1 VYLSF
6 RIQFIAL
13 QVSVPVGIAIVNTVV
28 FGLLF
33 RVWGAFGKLKSFHL
47 ILWEGYLLYL
57 VGWVADIFGS
67 WRKLWEL
74 FIHTPTLSFG
84 ITFEVFVW
92 DVFSFGKHGLYSLS
106 HMVYPI
112 FLYFHT
118 WFNIQTTNRWNISL
132 YLWSVRI
139 YPYWETCWSCI
150 LRLKLLTKILFVL
163 SYLLL
168 SLLTTVFH
176 ILVRHTAYNHYV
188 KFHFLACYAL
198 ICF

>member
-1 VYLSF
+1 MYLSF

-28 FGLLF
+28 FGVLLG
-33 RVWGAFGKLKSFHL
+33 VLSLLESFYL
-47 ILWEGYLLYL
+47 I
-57 VGWVADIFGS
+57 GWVTDIFGS
-67 WRKLWEL
+67 CGKLWEL

-92 DVFSFGKHGLYSLS
+92 DVFSFYFQNWLS
-106 HMVYPI
+106 
-112 FLYFHT
+112 
-118 WFNIQTTNRWNISL
+118 IQTNKRWSISL
-132 YLWSVRI
+132 CLWSVRI

-163 SYLLL
+163 SCLLL

-176 ILVRHTAYNHYV
+176 ILAHHTAYNHYV

>member
-1 VYLSF
+1 MYLSF

-13 QVSVPVGIAIVNTVV
+13 QVSVPVGITIVNTVV
-28 FGLLF
+28 FGVLLG
-33 RVWGAFGKLKSFHL
+33 VLSLSESFYL
-47 ILWEGYLLYL
+47 I
-57 VGWVADIFGS
+57 GWVADIFGS
-67 WRKLWEL
+67 WEWEL
-74 FIHTPTLSFG
+74 GKFYLFTPTLSFG

-132 YLWSVRI
+132 CLWSVRI

-163 SYLLL
+163 SCLLL

-176 ILVRHTAYNHYV
+176 ILVRYTAYNHYV